1 MNEMTRR
8 QAALTQALDAA
19 FQAEELA
26 RRTESAAR
34 SFDNRHQT
42 QPLAQAG
49 ALWADV
55 ARAYAAIA
63 AALPAADAEM
73 EG

>member
-1 MNEMTRR
+1 MNTRTD
-8 QAALTQALDAA
+8 ALATATEAA

-34 SFDNRHQT
+34 SIDNRHQT
-42 QPLAQAG
+42 EPLARAG

-63 AALPAADAEM
+63 AALPADDAGER
-73 EG
+73 